1 MVSKSLICLA
11 VLSVLVSGCAVT
23 FKKTPPEE
31 IEKVQLMKR
40 ELQRLRIEVERIKS
54 EKDQELREMQQ
65 AKDDLQRRFQ
75 KEIQGK
81 ELKLSLEEKGLVLR
95 FVAEVFF
102 DSGKA
107 ELKKEACPMLDK
119 VAVFLAK
126 DVPDRNI
133 SIEGYTDNEPIKYSG
148 WKSNWELSAARAM
161 SVLHYLV
168 DNKKIDSRR
177 VQATGF
183 GEYKPIASN
192 DTPEG
197 RQKNRRVEIVIL
209 PKKLTKIKEGFLD
222 ELGKALKDRERRI
235 REYAK

>member
-1 MVSKSLICLA
+1 MNKSIVYLA
-11 VLSVLVSGCAVT
+11 VSAVLISGCAVT

-40 ELQRLRIEVERIKS
+40 ELQRLRIEVEKIKS
-54 EKDQELREMQQ
+54 EKDEELREMEK
-65 AKDDLQRRFQ
+65 ARDDLRKRFQ
-75 KEIQGK
+75 KEIQNK
-81 ELKLSLEEKGLVLR
+81 DLKLSLEEKGLVMR

-107 ELKKEACPMLDK
+107 ELKKEAYPMLNK

-168 DNKKIDSRR
+168 DEKQIDSHR

-197 RQKNRRVEIVIL
+197 RQKNRRVEIVVL

-235 REYAK
+235 REYVK

>member
-1 MVSKSLICLA
+1 MISKSLIGLA
-11 VLSVLVSGCAVT
+11 VLSVLVSGCAIT

-54 EKDQELREMQQ
+54 EKDQELREMEK
-65 AKDDLQRRFQ
+65 ARDDLQVRFQ
-75 KEIQGK
+75 KEIQNK
-81 ELKLSLEEKGLVLR
+81 DLKLSLEEKGLVLR

-107 ELKKEACPMLDK
+107 ELKKEAYPILDK
-119 VAVFLAK
+119 VVVFLAK

-148 WKSNWELSAARAM
+148 WASNWELSAARAM

-168 DNKKIDSRR
+168 DDKEIDSHRI
-177 VQATGF
+177 QATGF
-183 GEYKPIASN
+183 GEYQPIVSN

-209 PKKLTKIKEGFLD
+209 PKKLAKIKEGFLG